1 MIEKRTQ
8 AERLAIAEE
17 MVTSVR
23 YEIESG
29 KVDTSV
35 LQTAVYC
42 QVEIDRIVWMLNRI
56 NNGYDDLQK

>member
-8 AERLAIAEE
+8 AERLAIAEAL
-17 MVTSVR
+17 VTSVR
-23 YEIESG
+23 WEMDYG
-29 KVDTSV
+29 KVDTSI

-56 NNGYDDLQK
+56 NNGYDD

>member
-1 MIEKRTQ
+1 MKKKRTQ

-17 MVTSVR
+17 LVESVR
-23 YEIESG
+23 YEIERG

-42 QVEIDRIVWMLNRI
+42 QVEIDCIVWMLNRI
-56 NNGYDDLQK
+56 NNGYDD

>member
-17 MVTSVR
+17 LVTSVR
-23 YEIESG
+23 YEIERG

-56 NNGYDDLQK
+56 KNGYDDWQK

>member
-8 AERLAIAEE
+8 AERLGIAEE

-56 NNGYDDLQK
+56 KNGYDDWQK

>member
-1 MIEKRTQ
+1 MMEKRTQ

-23 YEIESG
+23 YEIERG

-42 QVEIDRIVWMLNRI
+42 QVEINRIVWMLNRI
-56 NNGYDDLQK
+56 NNGYDD

>member
-17 MVTSVR
+17 LVTSVR
-23 YEIESG
+23 WEMDYG

-35 LQTAVYC
+35 LQTAVYI
-42 QVEIDRIVWMLNRI
+42 QVEIDRIVWKLNRI
-56 NNGYDDLQK
+56 NNGYDD

>member
-17 MVTSVR
+17 LVTSVR

-42 QVEIDRIVWMLNRI
+42 QVEINCIVWMLNRI
-56 NNGYDDLQK
+56 ENGYDD